1 MPFLSAKRLRRMA
14 TPLVL
19 SIFLLLPVISEGQYG
34 HRCEVIPKDPYIEF
48 GSNIKIKFKKTC
60 NKTISDSH
68 GKIYWTIN
76 NKSIDESLYETN
88 TTFAA
93 VTIYNLSLPKAIV
106 QCHSHLTQ
114 QVLGGTIIQTYWKP
128 RNISCVTYISQQD
141 FTCRWEHKIKPTS
154 KITYTVYRKWENSQ
168 DAWESDHCSSGSMSC
183 TFNKSLPM
191 LSKLNYITVRA
202 ESTVWETISDTLEL
216 DPWDTMKI
224 DPPKNVRVV
233 PLPAHLRV
241 EWERP
246 GGTDFLDQ
254 VIHCQV
260 KYAKHVMDTSMNT
273 VAKTASVTSVEV
285 ESCTNHTVSVR
296 CALDKAP
303 WSEWSRQVT
312 VLSSLNVST
321 VQLDLWRKMDAPDNT
336 GTRTVHLMWK
346 SISPA
351 CKAID
356 GYRLTYMAD
365 EKHMPDRHLDTVVD
379 KASITVDQRA
389 YRVTLAAYRG
399 DTTFSEQSIYVPAVG
414 QSLPQVRGA
423 QASAHDGDIQ
433 VSWVVPPLYLVHG
446 YIIDW
451 TTDGDTYTWL
461 QSQDTHIT
469 LTGLQPFKL
478 YNITV
483 TPLYDDQTGLEKVIQ
498 ICSVQRAPGN
508 ISSVDVHVQDKS
520 AQVNWTAVPQSQC
533 SGDVVNYTVFYK
545 TETQPELNVTV
556 NSRKQ
561 GVTLEPLQPDTR
573 YSVHVMARAVTG
585 ATNSSV
591 IHFTTSRYGRT
602 FIIMSCVFG
611 GFGVIIVLVTG
622 LFCVIQ
628 WKRFKGKIVPNPG
641 LSSLEFWSSQDCHK
655 IQPFNNP
662 SELETFCEMIYPC
675 EVNTITDD
683 IMGSTSTE
691 DRDIQ
696 DMGKETVCD
705 QTERWSSG
713 FGSRTFCDSQ
723 PREESS
729 NLGLAPTLLPL
740 LAQQDGEINL
750 LESTT
755 SEDSSSEPSDLQ
767 ASESCPVN
775 PYRLQTPGEC
785 PVRLGLGGGEATSG
799 TTEESRSLLN
809 TQQHSSIAPLTAY
822 VTLDMFEHRVRESKR
837 T

>member
-1 MPFLSAKRLRRMA
+1 MTGLRRMA

-19 SIFLLLPVISEGQYG
+19 SIFLLLPTISEGQYQ

-48 GSNIKIKFKKTC
+48 GSNIKIMFKKTC

-76 NKSIDESLYETN
+76 NQSIDESLYETN
-88 TTFAA
+88 SSFAA
-93 VTIYNLSLPKAIV
+93 VTIYNLSLPKATV
-106 QCHSHLTQ
+106 QCHSHSTQ
-114 QVLGGTIIQTYWKP
+114 QVLGGTIIHTYWKP
-128 RNISCVTYISQQD
+128 GNISCVTYISQHY
-141 FTCRWEHKIKPTS
+141 FTCHWEHKIKPTS
-154 KITYTVYRKWENSQ
+154 KITYTVYRKWEGIQ
-168 DAWESDHCSSGSMSC
+168 DAWTSDNCSSESMSC
-183 TFNKSLPM
+183 TFKSLPM
-191 LSKLNYITVRA
+191 LSKRNYITVRA
-202 ESTVWETISDTLEL
+202 ESTDWETISDTLKL
-216 DPWDTMKI
+216 NPWDTVEI

-233 PLPAHLRV
+233 PLPARLRV

-246 GGTDFLDQ
+246 GGTYFFAQ

-285 ESCTNHTVSVR
+285 EPCTNHTVSVR

-321 VQLDLWRKMDAPDNT
+321 VHLDLWRKMDAPENT

-346 SISPA
+346 GISPA

-365 EKHMPDRHLDTVVD
+365 EKHIPDRHLDTVVD

-414 QSLPQVRGA
+414 QSLPQVKGA
-423 QASAHDGDIQ
+423 QASAHDGDIH
-433 VSWVVPPLYLVHG
+433 VSWAVPPLYPVHS

-461 QSQDTHIT
+461 QSQDTHIS

-483 TPLYDDQTGLEKVIQ
+483 TPLYDDKTGLEKVIQ
-498 ICSVQRAPGN
+498 ICSIQRAPGN

-520 AQVNWTAVPQSQC
+520 AQVNWNAVSQSKC
-533 SGDVVNYTVFYK
+533 SGDVINYTVFYK

-556 NSRKQ
+556 NSWKQ

-611 GFGVIIVLVTG
+611 GFGVITVLVTG

-628 WKRFKGKIVPNPG
+628 WKRFKGKIMPNPR

-662 SELETFCEMIYPC
+662 SELETFCERIYPC
-675 EVNTITDD
+675 EVNTIMDN

-691 DRDIQ
+691 DEDIQ

-713 FGSRTFCDSQ
+713 FGSWTFCDSQ

-729 NLGLAPTLLPL
+729 NLGLAPTCLPL

-755 SEDSSSEPSDLQ
+755 SEDSSSEPSYLQ
-767 ASESCPVN
+767 ASESCPIN
-775 PYRLQTPGEC
+775 TYRLQNPAEC
-785 PVRLGLGGGEATSG
+785 PLRLGGGEARSGGGKATSG
-799 TTEESRSLLN
+799 ATEESRSLLD
-809 TQQHSSIAPLTAY
+809 TQQHSSTAPLTAY
-822 VTLDMFEHRVRESKR
+822 VTLDMLEHRVRESKR

>member
-1 MPFLSAKRLRRMA
+1 MPLSAKGLRRMA

-19 SIFLLLPVISEGQYG
+19 SIFLMLPAISEG
-34 HRCEVIPKDPYIEF
+34 
-48 GSNIKIKFKKTC
+48 
-60 NKTISDSH
+60 
-68 GKIYWTIN
+68 
-76 NKSIDESLYETN
+76 
-88 TTFAA
+88 
-93 VTIYNLSLPKAIV
+93 
-106 QCHSHLTQ
+106 
-114 QVLGGTIIQTYWKP
+114 KP

-154 KITYTVYRKWENSQ
+154 KITYTVYRKWKNST
-168 DAWESDHCSSGSMSC
+168 DAWKSDHCSSGSMSC

-191 LSKLNYITVRA
+191 LSKLHYITVRA

-216 DPWDTMKI
+216 DPWDTVKI

-246 GGTDFLDQ
+246 GGTGFLYQ

-303 WSEWSRQVT
+303 WSEWSSQVT

-414 QSLPQVRGA
+414 QSHPQVRGA

-433 VSWVVPPLYLVHG
+433 VSWVPPLYHVHG

-483 TPLYDDQTGLEKVIQ
+483 TPLYDDKTGLEKVIQ

-545 TETQPELNVTV
+545 TEKQPELNVTV
-556 NSRKQ
+556 NSWKQ

-622 LFCVIQ
+622 LFCAIQ

-683 IMGSTSTE
+683 IMGSISTE

-740 LAQQDGEINL
+740 LAQQDGETNL

-799 TTEESRSLLN
+799 TTEESRSLLD

-822 VTLDMFEHRVRESKR
+822 VTLDMFEHRVRESKW

>member
-1 MPFLSAKRLRRMA
+1 MKGLRRMA
-14 TPLVL
+14 TLLVL
-19 SIFLLLPVISEGQYG
+19 SIILLLPAISEGQYG

-60 NKTISDSH
+60 NQTISDSH

-88 TTFAA
+88 TSFAA

-141 FTCRWEHKIKPTS
+141 FTCHWEHKIKPTS
-154 KITYTVYRKWENSQ
+154 KITYTVYRKWEKGQ
-168 DAWESDHCSSGSMSC
+168 DVWESDHCSSGSMSC

-191 LSKLNYITVRA
+191 LAKLNYITVRA

-216 DPWDTMKI
+216 DPWDTDLKEFPHMLSSCCYSFNLQSNSSQTI
-224 DPPKNVRVV
+224 SIG
-233 PLPAHLRV
+233 LRSGD
-241 EWERP
+241 W
-246 GGTDFLDQ
+246 GGQ
-254 VIHCQV
+254 
-260 KYAKHVMDTSMNT
+260 HVMDTFMNT
-273 VAKTASVTSVEV
+273 VAMTASVTSVEV
-285 ESCTNHTVSVR
+285 EPCTNHTVSVR

-303 WSEWSRQVT
+303 WSEWSRQET

-321 VQLDLWRKMDAPDNT
+321 VQLDLWRKMAAPDNT

-365 EKHMPDRHLDTVVD
+365 EKHIPDRHLDTVVD

-423 QASAHDGDIQ
+423 QASAHNGDIQ
-433 VSWVVPPLYLVHG
+433 VSWAVPPLYPVHG

-483 TPLYDDQTGLEKVIQ
+483 TPLYDDKTGLEKVIQ
-498 ICSVQRAPGN
+498 ICSTRRAPGN
-508 ISSVDVHVQDKS
+508 ISSTDVHVQDKS

-533 SGDVVNYTVFYK
+533 SGVVVNYTVFYK

-556 NSRKQ
+556 NSLKR

-573 YSVHVMARAVTG
+573 YSVHVMASAVTG

-628 WKRFKGKIVPNPG
+628 WKRFKGKMVPNPG

-655 IQPFNNP
+655 IQPFNNL

-691 DRDIQ
+691 DKDIQ
-696 DMGKETVCD
+696 DMAKETVCD
-705 QTERWSSG
+705 QTERLSSG

-729 NLGLAPTLLPL
+729 NLGLAPTCLPL

-755 SEDSSSEPSDLQ
+755 SEDSSSEPADLQ

-785 PVRLGLGGGEATSG
+785 PVRLGGGEATSG
-799 TTEESRSLLN
+799 ATEESRSLLD
-809 TQQHSSIAPLTAY
+809 TQQHSSTVPLTSY
-822 VTLDMFEHRVRESKR
+822 VTLDMFEHRGKESKQ